1 MLIDPLI
8 ENIPADLRKELLAI
22 TEWLP
27 SSTPV
32 TYPKTKTLVHAWR
45 EFSKDSLEWSG
56 ARLVVRIDPEPY
68 LTNPDLYQAPSIE
81 AVSSYTTELWQPFS
95 GSWRESGH
103 VDLSEVAGY
112 LKLHVGTWGKTQ
124 IARRRHTRRDRLEGM
139 ALGIHIQ
146 PRDSTATMY
155 LLGERSLV
163 DVVFRDLKDQIP

>member
-8 ENIPADLRKELLAI
+8 ENLPADLKRELLAI
-22 TEWLP
+22 TDWLP
-27 SSTPV
+27 PSMPV

-45 EFSKDSLEWSG
+45 ELARDSLEWSG

-81 AVSSYTTELWQPFS
+81 AVSGYTTDLWQPFS
-95 GSWRESGH
+95 EPWREAGH
-103 VDLSEVAGY
+103 ADLSEVAGY
-112 LKLHVGTWGKTQ
+112 LKLYAGTWGKSQ
-124 IARRRHTRRDRLEGM
+124 IARRRHTRRDRLEGN

-163 DVVFRDLKDQIP
+163 DVVFRDLEDQIP